1 MKCSIGLLQ
10 YPDTVEGILGG
21 QTELQCSYE
30 NSTADITWRDE
41 NGTVIEDSVDGYNIT
56 LQDKM
61 KQIILLIST
70 LIISQLEDFDF
81 ETVYTCSVEGTD
93 VNGTIKIVKKSN
105 TL

>member
-41 NGTVIEDSVDGYNIT
+41 NGTVIEDSVDSYNISVQENET
-56 LQDKM
+56 GNLV
-61 KQIILLIST
+61 IST
-70 LIISQLEDFDF
+70 LTISELEEFDF
-81 ETVYTCSVEGTD
+81 ETTYTCSVEGTD
-93 VNGTIKIVKKSN
+93 VNGTILLVKKSN
-105 TL
+105 NL